1 MNVHLENEVTQLN
14 RKIKRLVQERGWNYE
29 EFARISGLNRQTVR
43 TIMDDA
49 TNRHL
54 RNATI
59 GACARA
65 LNLPV
70 SDLIHLPLERL
81 LPRMRNSHA
90 YQDEDSLRMLYERAT
105 QPELLAWIERNTER
119 AKQLRDEEVFELL
132 SQQGADGPLSKLGVE
147 HSVNL
152 IERKRRLAH
161 QVQAI
166 AGTEYLELLE
176 KMVGLIYEK
185 VQPYRDRNP

>member
-1 MNVHLENEVTQLN
+1 MNVHPDDTASVLN

-43 TIMDDA
+43 SIMDDE
-49 TNRHL
+49 NYRHL

-70 SDLIHLPLERL
+70 SDLIHMPLERL

-90 YQDEDSLRMLYERAT
+90 YQNEDSLRKLYEQTT

-119 AKQLRDEEVFELL
+119 TKQLKDDEIQELV
-132 SQQGADGPLSKLGVE
+132 SQQGPDGPLSKLGVE
-147 HSVNL
+147 HCVSL
-152 IERKRRLAH
+152 IERKRRLAQ

-166 AGTEYLELLE
+166 AGTEYLDLLE
-176 KMVGLIYEK
+176 KMVALIYEK